1 MKQNQI
7 EGAKERINFLSRI
20 LLAYV
25 AGIYLLAG
33 AVGNY
38 LFGFLER
45 DKIVW
50 SEFAIMP
57 TVSIGIIIVMSVD
70 LLRVRWAINRH
81 IAQIEK
87 ASCSKTST

>member
-1 MKQNQI
+1 MTSKDERI
-7 EGAKERINFLSRI
+7 KERINFLSRL
-20 LLAYV
+20 LLAHV

-38 LFGFLER
+38 LFDFLER

-57 TVSIGIIIVMSVD
+57 AVSIGIIIVMSVG
-70 LLRVRWAINRH
+70 LFRVRRAINRH
-81 IAQIEK
+81 IAQLEK

>member
-1 MKQNQI
+1 MSQNQI
-7 EGAKERINFLSRI
+7 ESLKERINFLSRTMF
-20 LLAYV
+20 AYI

-38 LFGFLER
+38 LMDFLER
-45 DKIVW
+45 DEVVW

-57 TVSIGIIIVMSVD
+57 AVGIGIIIVMLVA
-70 LLRVRWAINRH
+70 LLRLRRKINRF
-81 IAQIEK
+81 IAQIEN